1 MEPVNPF
8 SFDKEA
14 SGDGFCDREKETE
27 ELLGDI
33 RSSHNVIIF
42 SQRRYGKTSLIKK
55 VLNLAKQEGFLT
67 VYVDLY
73 HILSEQDF
81 AIAYARALTRAM
93 EEGPV
98 EKLFQTLKTIFSS
111 LRPKITLDAEG
122 KPEFTFGLE
131 VGRDPV
137 MDIEDVLESVKKY
150 SEQKNKKAVVVFD
163 EFQQIGQ
170 LDQASRI
177 EGVLRSHIQTHRNI
191 SYIFMGSK
199 KHLIF
204 DLFTD
209 PRRPFYE
216 SAKMFPLGKIPSK
229 ELESF
234 VYERFRSTG
243 KHLLRQVAARLVE
256 TCESHPYYVQY
267 VSHSLWEISSAD
279 FPITDEDL
287 NKAIGLTLSRTSPRY
302 ESVWELLPIR
312 HRQALIALANLS
324 PGDKLFSGAVVQKYG
339 LASAPTFRK
348 ALKRLVEKGL
358 ADRDQ
363 HKYSIID
370 VFFKKWIRMN
380 FAIDHSA

>member
-1 MEPVNPF
+1 MQPVNPF
-8 SFDKEA
+8 SFDREA
-14 SGDGFCDREKETE
+14 SGEGFCNREKETE

-33 RSSHNVIIF
+33 RSCHNVIIF

-55 VLNLAKQEGFLT
+55 VLDIAKLEGFLT

-73 HILSEQDF
+73 HILSEEDF
-81 AIAYARALTRAM
+81 VIAYAKALARAM
-93 EEGPV
+93 DEGSV
-98 EKLFQTLKTIFSS
+98 EKFFQTLKTTFSS
-111 LRPKITLDAEG
+111 LRPKMTLDAEG

-131 VGRDPV
+131 VGRDRV

-150 SEQKNKKAVVVFD
+150 SEQKKKKAVVVFD

-170 LDQASRI
+170 LDRASRI

-209 PRRPFYE
+209 PTRPFYE

-229 ELESF
+229 ELEIF
-234 VYERFRSTG
+234 VYDQFRSTG
-243 KHLLRQVAARLVE
+243 KRLLRQVATRLVE

-267 VSHSLWEISSAD
+267 VCHSLWEISSAD
-279 FPITDEDL
+279 STITDEEL
-287 NKAIGLTLSRTSPRY
+287 NKAIGLTIRRTSPRY
-302 ESVWELLPIR
+302 ESVWELLPLR
-312 HRQALIALANLS
+312 QRQALIALANLS
-324 PGDKLFSGAVVQKYG
+324 PNDKLFSGAVVQKYN
-339 LASAPTFRK
+339 LSSAPTFRK
-348 ALKRLVEKGL
+348 ALKGLVEKGL

-363 HKYSIID
+363 HEYSIID
-370 VFFKKWIRMN
+370 IFFKKWIQMN
-380 FAIDHSA
+380 FAVE